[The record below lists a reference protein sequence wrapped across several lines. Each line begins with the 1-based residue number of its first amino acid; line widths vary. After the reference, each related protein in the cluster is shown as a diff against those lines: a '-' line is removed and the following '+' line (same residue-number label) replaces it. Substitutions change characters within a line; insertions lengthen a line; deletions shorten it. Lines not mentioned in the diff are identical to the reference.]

1 MAACLPWSIV
11 QQLLPRNL
19 TSFIDGFAT
28 GFGQVERFTN
38 IVKAHI
44 YQNKDLFF
52 PIKTK
57 VTSYWDLLSHYKLS
71 FHCSRYCGFVCC
83 FFFFLNPTGS
93 QSRKKYAK
101 NSNRK
106 DMLETQ
112 RLSQRTRSSVHEAGW
127 GPPRSLALKFTP
139 W

>member
-1 MAACLPWSIV
+1 MTALSPLSACV
-11 QQLLPRNL
+11 
-19 TSFIDGFAT
+19 
-28 GFGQVERFTN
+28 
-38 IVKAHI
+38 
-44 YQNKDLFF
+44 
-52 PIKTK
+52 
-57 VTSYWDLLSHYKLS
+57 
-71 FHCSRYCGFVCC
+71 FVFCVL

-139 W
+139 WWIHNQTLQFNLNMLLWFKHTKPIITGISMTPFIKVHANADFISLPTDRLNDTSYFKYSHLSLHQP